1 MRFTKIE
8 IRCDKCGRKIRD
20 GEIFI
25 TVTEETNVVDG
36 VYISNYPQRTST
48 KDYCTDCH
56 VKGEQ

>member
-56 VKGEQ
+56 AKGEQ

>member
-1 MRFTKIE
+1 MRTKKIE
-8 IRCDKCGRKIRD
+8 ICCDKCGRKIRD

-36 VYISNYPQRTST
+36 VYISNYPQHTST

-56 VKGEQ
+56 AKGEQ